1 MRLIR
6 RLAGRGVPIVH
17 YVAPTIWA
25 WRPGR
30 VRHLVGRVDRL
41 LALLPFEPPL
51 LEQAGVRCDY
61 VGHPALEL
69 EIGARDPAAFRA
81 RHGVPSDAR
90 LLCLLPGSRRF
101 EIDRLLP
108 VFGAAVDRLAAAEPR
123 LAVVLPTLP
132 DLAPLVER
140 GIAHWRRPPILL
152 TGEAARY
159 DAFAAADL
167 ALAASGTVILE
178 LARFGVP
185 TVLAYR
191 GHPLT
196 MAIVRRLVR
205 VRFAGLVNILLDRE
219 VVPEFIQENCRPEP
233 IAQALLGLLRDP
245 AARERQRAGQRE
257 AIDRLGPER
266 QPSERAADILLALL
280 AERGAL
286 RARR

>member
-1 MRLIR
+1 
-6 RLAGRGVPIVH
+6 
-17 YVAPTIWA
+17 
-25 WRPGR
+25 
-30 VRHLVGRVDRL
+30 
-41 LALLPFEPPL
+41 LLPFEPPL
-51 LEQAGVRCDY
+51 FEQAGVRCDY
-61 VGHPALEL
+61 VGHPALEV

-81 RHGVPSDAR
+81 RHGVAGDAR

-108 VFGAAVDRLAAAEPR
+108 VFGAAVDRLAAAEPH

-132 DLAPLVER
+132 ELAPLVER
-140 GIAHWRRPPILL
+140 GIARWRRPPILL
-152 TGEAARY
+152 TGDAARY

-191 GHPLT
+191 SNPISA
-196 MAIVRRLVR
+196 AILRRILH
-205 VRFAGLVNILLDRE
+205 VRFAGLVNILLDRA

-257 AIDRLGPER
+257 AIERLGSDR
-266 QPSERAADILLALL
+266 RPSERAAEILLGLL

-286 RARR
+286 RTHR